1 MKNFFKKIKNLWR
14 NIVERAEDNTMF
26 TAVLALYVVLV
37 ETFKVLCYT
46 PWSPI
51 GGTVSG
57 FVGYLSA
64 LGTGLVLGLAAF
76 TIIAIFAG
84 WFTLMRGLIV
94 ADELGLY

>member
-1 MKNFFKKIKNLWR
+1 MKILNRIKNLWK
-14 NIVERAEDNTMF
+14 NIIARAEDNTMF

-46 PWSPI
+46 PLSPI
-51 GGTVSG
+51 GTVSG
-57 FVGYLSA
+57 FIGYLSA
-64 LGTGLVLGLAAF
+64 LGTGHVLGLAAI

-84 WFTLMRGLIV
+84 WFTLMRGLII